1 MTTSM
6 TEQKT
11 NETTLQFVAAFLKS
25 QKGKYDE
32 TQMHLDKV
40 LHSPDHQNDELVW
53 FFKACMF
60 QKMGK
65 TQQSHDCLQ
74 MALTSFEYPADIAP
88 PTVEFISSN
97 AIQHSA
103 PKLDYVI

>member
-1 MTTSM
+1 MTK
-6 TEQKT
+6 QKT
-11 NETTLQFVAAFLKS
+11 DETTLQFVTAFLKS

-40 LHSPDHQNDELVW
+40 LGLPDHQNDELVW

-74 MALTSFEYPADIAP
+74 MALMSFDYPANITLP
-88 PTVEFISSN
+88 SVESITSN
-97 AIQHSA
+97 TIPHSA

>member
-1 MTTSM
+1 M

-25 QKGKYDE
+25 QKGKYND

-74 MALTSFEYPADIAP
+74 MELMSFDYPANITLPSVESIA
-88 PTVEFISSN
+88 SN
-97 AIQHSA
+97 TIPHSA

>member
-25 QKGKYDE
+25 QKGKYED

-40 LHSPDHQNDELVW
+40 LRSPDHQNDELVW

-65 TQQSHDCLQ
+65 TQQSQDCLQ

-97 AIQHSA
+97 AILHSA
-103 PKLDYVI
+103 PKLDYMI

>member
-1 MTTSM
+1 MA
-6 TEQKT
+6 EQKT

-32 TQMHLDKV
+32 TQIHLDKV

-53 FFKACMF
+53 FFKARMF

-65 TQQSHDCLQ
+65 LLHRWLDDNLWSNTYDKK
-74 MALTSFEYPADIAP
+74 TTPAI
-88 PTVEFISSN
+88 EFVTN
-97 AIQHSA
+97 
-103 PKLDYVI
+103 

>member
-1 MTTSM
+1 MTK
-6 TEQKT
+6 QKT
-11 NETTLQFVAAFLKS
+11 DETTLQFVTAFLKS

-32 TQMHLDKV
+32 TQIHLDRV
-40 LHSPDHQNDELVW
+40 LGLPDHQNDELVW

-74 MALTSFEYPADIAP
+74 MALMSFEYPANITLPSVESIA
-88 PTVEFISSN
+88 SN
-97 AIQHSA
+97 TIPHSA
-103 PKLDYVI
+103 TKLDYVI

>member
-6 TEQKT
+6 TKQKT

-25 QKGKYDE
+25 QKGKYED

-40 LHSPDHQNDELVW
+40 LRSPDHQNDELVW

-74 MALTSFEYPADIAP
+74 MALMSFEYPAGIAP
-88 PTVEFISSN
+88 PSVEFISSN
-97 AIQHSA
+97 AIQHCA
-103 PKLDYVI
+103 PKLDYII

>member
-1 MTTSM
+1 MTK
-6 TEQKT
+6 QKT
-11 NETTLQFVAAFLKS
+11 DETTLQFVTAFLKS
-25 QKGKYDE
+25 QKGKYED
-32 TQMHLDKV
+32 TQIHLDRV
-40 LHSPDHQNDELVW
+40 LGLPDHQNDELVW

-74 MALTSFEYPADIAP
+74 MALMSFDYPANITLP
-88 PTVEFISSN
+88 SVESITSN
-97 AIQHSA
+97 TIPHSA

>member
-1 MTTSM
+1 M

-11 NETTLQFVAAFLKS
+11 DETTLQFVAAFLKS

-40 LHSPDHQNDELVW
+40 LGLSDHQNDELVW

-65 TQQSHDCLQ
+65 TDLSNDCLQ
-74 MALTSFEYPADIAP
+74 MALMSFDYPANITLP
-88 PTVEFISSN
+88 SVESITSNTIPHSS
-97 AIQHSA
+97 
-103 PKLDYVI
+103 PKLDYII